1 MLWAT
6 HFNLYFYTCNKS
18 NNTNVRAAIEFV
30 IAETI
35 EGVLHICLTTLPYTF
50 LGVAFLVY
58 RRSGVQS
65 TSELEGTIFL
75 QLIGGDANNA
85 LDHGLHVLRLQPTGL
100 SDGAVRLRRGH
111 GAAGGLHR
119 LHRFHCLHGCHLWMS
134 VSANVCTGVLDGKAS
149 ENLSQCIT
157 TI

>member
-1 MLWAT
+1 M
-6 HFNLYFYTCNKS
+6 
-18 NNTNVRAAIEFV
+18 
-30 IAETI
+30 
-35 EGVLHICLTTLPYTF
+35 
-50 LGVAFLVY
+50 Y

-65 TSELEGTIFL
+65 TSELEGTILL
-75 QLIGGDANNA
+75 QLIGGDIDNA
-85 LDHGLHVLRLQPTGL
+85 LDHGLHVLGFHPTGL

-119 LHRFHCLHGCHLWMS
+119 LHRFHCLHGSHFGMS

-149 ENLSQCIT
+149 ENLSQNIT